1 MAAFLLA
8 LISSANNF
16 AMRSASASVLATG
29 LLSGDGLMATGCG
42 DAARDTL
49 RVVAAEVEAVDGKAE
64 GVGV

>member
-1 MAAFLLA
+1 
-8 LISSANNF
+8 
-16 AMRSASASVLATG
+16 MRSASASVLATG

-49 RVVAAEVEAVDGKAE
+49 REVAAEVEAVDGKAE